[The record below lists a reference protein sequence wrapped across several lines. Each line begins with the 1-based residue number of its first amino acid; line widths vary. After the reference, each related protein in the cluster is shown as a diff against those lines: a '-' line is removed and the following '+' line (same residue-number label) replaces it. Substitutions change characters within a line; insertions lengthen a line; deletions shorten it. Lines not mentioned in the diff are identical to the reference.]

1 MLFFQ
6 ILFRKIA
13 KKYPKFGILLF
24 DSAEFRVFLV
34 ILRSFKD
41 LDGLTTT
48 SLCSTSALC
57 ILAASRTSRSVVAAA
72 I

>member
-6 ILFRKIA
+6 ILFSKIA
-13 KKYPKFGILLF
+13 QKHPKFGILLF

-34 ILRSFKD
+34 ILWPFEG
-41 LDGLTTT
+41 LAGLTTT
-48 SLCSTSALC
+48 SLCSASALC
-57 ILAASRTSRSVVAAA
+57 ILAASRTSRSIVAAA